1 MFKHE
6 GYRRVTVW
14 LPFWLLLVLSLGFT
28 AAYGQPSVADELAQA
43 INQYAA
49 LDFDKG
55 LASATSL
62 LDRADLTP
70 ADRAAVYSVL
80 SMIHFAKGQDHHGQA
95 FKYLDKIMAVGP
107 CVTHLPFEYW
117 PKNLRDRWYGM
128 LMAADQLTCD
138 DETDPAIQTIA
149 IMEFDNFSTGKYQEE
164 LGYLTKGLSE
174 FFEADFAA
182 LNDLKVVERDKIDFI
197 LKEIAMSQDGLVDQA
212 TAVRAGKLLGA
223 QIMVFGSV
231 MQMDGKNARMIVK
244 AVKVETSEIIAT
256 AERTG
261 KPEFFTMEQELVQEL
276 AGKLD
281 MKLNPESEKM
291 LEANS
296 TDDNDAAGLY
306 SRGLY
311 HVDKYEYAKAYDYFK
326 QAYETDGTFADAKK
340 KMDIYR
346 PLAMSS

>member
-1 MFKHE
+1 MQKFE
-6 GYRRVTVW
+6 VRRRLRAWWPLLMLIALGSTV
-14 LPFWLLLVLSLGFT
+14 SL
-28 AAYGQPSVADELAQA
+28 AYGQPSVADELARA
-43 INQYAA
+43 INQYAS
-49 LDFDKG
+49 LEFDEG
-55 LASATSL
+55 IASASAQL
-62 LDRADLTP
+62 ARNDLNP
-70 ADRAAVYSVL
+70 PDRAAIYAVL
-80 SMIHFAKGQDHHGQA
+80 SMINYAKGNEYHRQA
-95 FKYLDKIMAVGP
+95 YEYLDRIMDVGP

-117 PKNLRDRWYGM
+117 PKNLRERWYS
-128 LMAADQLTCD
+128 LLQASNQLTCSIK
-138 DETDPAIQTIA
+138 TDPTIRTVA

-164 LGYLTKGLSE
+164 LGYLTKGISD

-182 LNDLKVVERDKIDFI
+182 LNGLQVVERDKVDFI
-197 LKEIAMSQDGLVDQA
+197 LKEVVMAKEGLVDQA
-212 TAVRAGKLLGA
+212 SAVQAGKLLGA

-261 KPEFFTMEQELVQEL
+261 KPEFFAMEKELVREL

-281 MKLNPESEKM
+281 LKLNTEAEKR
-291 LEANS
+291 LKASNTED
-296 TDDNDAAGLY
+296 TDAAGLY

-311 HVDKYEYAKAYDYFK
+311 YVDKYEYAKAYDYFK
-326 QAYETDGTFADAKK
+326 QAYEADAKFADAKK

>member
-1 MFKHE
+1 MFTHDGLNRMKF
-6 GYRRVTVW
+6 
-14 LPFWLLLVLSLGFT
+14 LCPLILLVSLSLGLPN
-28 AAYGQPSVADELAQA
+28 AYGQASVADELAKA
-43 INQYAA
+43 INNYAS
-49 LDFDKG
+49 LDFDAG
-55 LASATSL
+55 LATASSQL
-62 LDRADLTP
+62 KRGDLTP

-80 SMIHFAKGQDHHGQA
+80 SMIHYAKGQKSHQKA
-95 FKYLDKIMAVGP
+95 FEYLDKIMDVGP

-117 PKNLRDRWYGM
+117 PKNLRERWYG
-128 LMAADQLTCD
+128 LLQASNQLTCD
-138 DETDPAIQTIA
+138 VDVDPTIQTIA
-149 IMEFDNFSTGKYQEE
+149 IMEFDNFSAGKYQEE
-164 LGYLTKGLSE
+164 LGYLTKGLSD

-182 LNDLKVVERDKIDFI
+182 LDNLRVVERDKIEFI
-197 LKEIAMSQDGLVDQA
+197 LKEIVMAEEGLVDQA

-231 MQMDGKNARMIVK
+231 MQMDKKNARMIVK

-261 KPEFFTMEQELVQEL
+261 KPEFFTMERELVIEL
-276 AGKLD
+276 AAKLD
-281 MKLNPESEKM
+281 LELSPEDKKE

-296 TDDNDAAGLY
+296 TDDDNAAGLY

-311 HVDKYEYAKAYDYFK
+311 HVDKYEYAKAYDFFK
-326 QAYETDGTFADAKK
+326 QAYDLDASFADAKQ